1 MVLYMIY
8 HINKIMTS
16 DKITVGTA
24 RWYSPKTGKTGI
36 SVPGKF
42 SLKKDI
48 ALLVPFEDGKE
59 VAVEVDEEKGTVCI
73 RKL

>member
-1 MVLYMIY
+1 MDE
-8 HINKIMTS
+8 NN
-16 DKITVGTA
+16 ITVGTA
-24 RWYSPKTGKTGI
+24 RWYAPKVGKTGT

-48 ALLVPFEDGKE
+48 AQHVPFEDGKE